1 MKIILFTILAIAGIT
16 VHAQAIKE
24 NKVALISNVVPQ
36 EINVLEAN
44 LESQL
49 GYCLTPAAI
58 LSCSAHGVK
67 ITINNLPF
75 KVCDIPTDNLNI
87 QQDIYNRIVSHV
99 PGVQIT
105 NTNWNETPRISMRG
119 DSNTIYIID
128 GVRFFDVSILNTIN
142 PNDIESIKVSLNPL
156 AQDFFRFNSN

>member
-1 MKIILFTILAIAGIT
+1 MKTILFTILVIASIT

-24 NKVALISNVVPQ
+24 KKVAIIPNLVPQ

-67 ITINNLPF
+67 ITTNNLPF
-75 KVCDIPTDNLNI
+75 KVYDIPTDNLNI

-105 NTNWNETPRISMRG
+105 NTNLNETPRITMRG

-128 GVRFFDVSILNTIN
+128 GIRFFDASILNTIN
-142 PNDIESIKVSLNPL
+142 ANDIESIKVSLNPL
-156 AQDFFRFNSN
+156 AQDFLLFNSN